1 MTQTILDSRVLWLK
15 RLLTQYSLDSKDSR
29 ILRLLTKRLVTQE
42 TLDSKYVV
50 STQKST
56 DSWLKKLLKTLESL
70 DSKQFDSR
78 NSWLLRLVTQE
89 TLKSIDSKFN
99 TFLRYSSRSKDSKS
113 KLKWLKKLKTSKESR
128 LKGQKSFT
136 EGSLW
141 FISKLRCIRYIYL
154 GRYRYLMLSRYWLLN
169 FSVFDLMNYSK
180 ECMILTA
187 NGGGFVPSSSYF
199 DGLKKHTFDTRHYST
214 SFSWCSLDCSK
225 HSWWLN
231 KAHFTSSSRRWENSF
246 ILA

>member
-1 MTQTILDSRVLWLK
+1 MIDWILKRLKKDSRNSWLK
-15 RLLTQYSLDSKDSR
+15 RYL
-29 ILRLLTKRLVTQE
+29 TQE
-42 TLDSKYVV
+42 TYDSRDSWLKIV
-50 STQKST
+50 STQKT
-56 DSWLKKLLKTLESL
+56 PH
-70 DSKQFDSR
+70 DSR

-136 EGSLW
+136 EGSHW